1 MFHQIFTVTGPVFA
15 MLVIGSVLK
24 RTRLIDDAFIATAS
38 NLSFRLLMPALLF
51 FSVFK
56 ADLETAFQPRLI
68 GYFYFATTL
77 SFVLAWLWS
86 LRNVPPED
94 RGVYVQGAFRG
105 NCGVV
110 GLALAASYYGDYG
123 LSVGGVMAG
132 MGIFLVN
139 ILSVIVLSTYSQ
151 TYDANILS
159 VIKSIA
165 RNPLVVAVTAGLI
178 GSLLGLSLPEWVMIS
193 GDYLVSLTL
202 PLALISI
209 GGSLSL
215 HTLRKGAGL
224 ALSASLMK
232 VLVTPVL
239 LVLLAIALGFSGR
252 DLGMLFLFLASPTAA
267 VSYVMAR
274 AANSDEKLAAN
285 IIVISTLISV
295 VTILTGLVCLTAW
308 GKI

>member
-1 MFHQIFTVTGPVFA
+1 MVSQVFTVTGPVFA
-15 MLVIGSVLK
+15 MLVVGGVLK

-38 NLSFRLLMPALLF
+38 NLSFRVLMPALLF

-56 ADLETAFQPRLI
+56 ADLDTAFQPHLI
-68 GYFYFATTL
+68 GFFYLATTL
-77 SFVLAWLWS
+77 SFAVAWLWS
-86 LRNVPPED
+86 LRSVARKD

-132 MGIFLVN
+132 MGIFLFNV
-139 ILSVIVLSTYSQ
+139 LSVIVLSTYSQ
-151 TYDANILS
+151 IYDANLLS
-159 VIKSIA
+159 VMKSIA
-165 RNPLVVAVTAGLI
+165 RNPLVVAVVAGLA
-178 GSLLGLSLPEWVMIS
+178 GSLLGLTLPEWVMIS

-215 HTLRKGAGL
+215 HTLRDGGAL

-232 VLVTPVL
+232 VFVSPVL
-239 LVLLAIALGFSGR
+239 LILLAIALGFSGR

-274 AANSDEKLAAN
+274 AANGDEKLAAN
-285 IIVISTLISV
+285 IIVISTLISI
-295 VTILTGLVCLTAW
+295 VTILAGLICLEAW